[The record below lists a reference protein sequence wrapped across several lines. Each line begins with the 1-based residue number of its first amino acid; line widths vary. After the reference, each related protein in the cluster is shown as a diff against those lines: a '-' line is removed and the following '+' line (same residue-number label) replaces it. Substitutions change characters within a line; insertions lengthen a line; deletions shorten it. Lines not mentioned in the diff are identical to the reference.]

1 MPSKGS
7 HTRGKTHQRQGG
19 LMNVLRR
26 LVAVAAL
33 VALSL
38 GPAAASAADQKD
50 RNEFQLAPGYQIDP
64 GDYAAGIP
72 DTVVFDSNRRLNLYT
87 DFAARNAD
95 GTINAVIEIPQGDVR
110 KFETDVNSGRL
121 FWELKKGKPRR
132 VAYLGYPA
140 NYGMVPR
147 TLGWDGD
154 PLDVLVIGAQQLR
167 GAVPAVKLVAVMRMI
182 DGGDLDD
189 KLVAVVPGSPF
200 DGLTLQEL
208 ASNGVTTIL
217 ETWFAS
223 YKGPGEIQVTGFDD
237 LAAAEKTLADA
248 EAHFAA
254 QP

>member
-1 MPSKGS
+1 M
-7 HTRGKTHQRQGG
+7 HRIA
-19 LMNVLRR
+19 LRR
-26 LVAVAAL
+26 LVAAAAL
-33 VALSL
+33 VALAL
-38 GPAAASAADQKD
+38 APAIASAADQKD
-50 RNEFQLAPGYQIDP
+50 RFEFQLAPGYQIDP
-64 GDYAAGIP
+64 GDYAANIP

-110 KFETDVNSGRL
+110 KFETDVTTGRL
-121 FWELKKGKPRR
+121 FWELKKGQPRK
-132 VAYLGYPA
+132 VAYLGYPG

-154 PLDVLVIGAQQLR
+154 PLDIVVIGAQELR

-200 DGLTLQEL
+200 DDALGLAGLE
-208 ASNGVTTIL
+208 AKGVTTIL
-217 ETWFAS
+217 KTWFES
-223 YKGPGEIQVTGFDD
+223 YKGPNEIQVTGFED

-248 EAHFAA
+248 EAHFTATR
-254 QP
+254 